1 MFMGN
6 ISNQMHWQGV
16 WKSFDRHEREIEGLN
31 GFWLYGSRVTVAFAV
46 RCQCGMVDE
55 SSESADI
62 MEEGCDAR
70 LVAPAVVS
78 TARTVQEQEDM
89 GDTNKEVLGR
99 VADEVTGM
107 VRREETTITQR
118 MEGDRVRWGMGDAA
132 VFETGLDSAL
142 NRDRDVILN
151 SNSDF
156 DKNLT
161 VIPIEI
167 ADTIPI
173 HLVVPQITQSPPE
186 VVVSGGIIERS
197 GGHSTVG
204 FTSGGGNGWS

>member
-1 MFMGN
+1 
-6 ISNQMHWQGV
+6 
-16 WKSFDRHEREIEGLN
+16 
-31 GFWLYGSRVTVAFAV
+31 
-46 RCQCGMVDE
+46 
-55 SSESADI
+55 
-62 MEEGCDAR
+62 
-70 LVAPAVVS
+70 
-78 TARTVQEQEDM
+78 
-89 GDTNKEVLGR
+89 
-99 VADEVTGM
+99 
-107 VRREETTITQR
+107 
-118 MEGDRVRWGMGDAA
+118 MGDAA

-186 VVVSGGIIERS
+186 VVVSGGVSRKVRS
-197 GGHSTVG
+197 VNNLILSTGLGGQRAVLQKAQG
-204 FTSGGGNGWS
+204 RRKGQKSGKAAQLRQQ

>member
-1 MFMGN
+1 MRAAGDVVLLLFVTEEEHKSILDRSNLDKWFVKVLPWSPDN
-6 ISNQMHWQGV
+6 IFDSRSAWVSVCGVPFERSRMLIETKQMERIEETIEVDCNGKLILIWVQEVEMIHSNDIMCQ
-16 WKSFDRHEREIEGLN
+16 
-31 GFWLYGSRVTVAFAV
+31 
-46 RCQCGMVDE
+46 CQCGMVDE

-118 MEGDRVRWGMGDAA
+118 MEGLACEGWLG
-132 VFETGLDSAL
+132 
-142 NRDRDVILN
+142 
-151 SNSDF
+151 
-156 DKNLT
+156 
-161 VIPIEI
+161 
-167 ADTIPI
+167 I
-173 HLVVPQITQSPPE
+173 HSP
-186 VVVSGGIIERS
+186 
-197 GGHSTVG
+197 
-204 FTSGGGNGWS
+204 